1 MNAAL
6 SQKIITRDSQS
17 ADGQG
22 ISYHIS
28 SLRVPLFEVDL
39 GQAVYHGNYFHLF
52 ELAREEFL
60 REIGFPYRRFMD
72 LQMHLTVVES
82 TCTYRK
88 PVHYDDLLE
97 IHTGISYLRRRSLAF
112 SQLIFREDRERENRN
127 ISDRQELKSAEK
139 QLCTQ
144 ALLNMV
150 CVRFSGRPTLFPEE
164 FIEAVRGFLQTQS
177 DTAETGRETRN
188 DGIY

>member
-17 ADGQG
+17 ANGQG

-28 SLRVPLFEVDL
+28 RLRVPLFEVDL

-60 REIGFPYRRFMD
+60 REIGFPYRRFME

-82 TCTYRK
+82 TCTYRR
-88 PVHYDDLLE
+88 PIGYDDLLE
-97 IHTGISYLRRRSLAF
+97 IHTGISCMRRRSLAF
-112 SQLIFREDRERENRN
+112 SQLIFREDRVGEQQAEGNRN

-150 CVRFSGRPTLFPEE
+150 CVRFSGRPAVFPEE
-164 FIEAVRGFLQTQS
+164 FIEAVDAFLS
-177 DTAETGRETRN
+177 RSS
-188 DGIY
+188 